1 MTIARSSTISQP
13 TAMRPLVVP
22 SALRS
27 SSAFTSTTVLAT
39 DSARPRIR
47 PAPNVHP
54 QSIAIP
60 APISVASTICTTAPG
75 IAMLRTAS
83 SAPREKCSP
92 TPNMSRITPISAS
105 WPAIAVSALKPG
117 IDVAISTPAT
127 R

>member
-13 TAMRPLVVP
+13 TAMRPLVVER
-22 SALRS
+22 ALRS

-47 PAPNVHP
+47 PAPNDQPH
-54 QSIAIP
+54 SIDMP
-60 APISVASTICTTAPG
+60 APISVASTIWTTAPG

-83 SAPREKCSP
+83 SAPSEKCSP

-105 WPAIAVSALKPG
+105 WPAMPVSAVKPG
-117 IDVAISTPAT
+117 MDVAITAPAT